1 MTSIAIIGGGMAGL
15 TAAFQLRQRG
25 ADVSV
30 FEARPEAGGVIRSE
44 QTRRFLVEYGPNSLR
59 ASTPLLEDLID
70 TLDLADQVVEALPAA
85 KNRYIVRDGRLVP
98 LPTSPP
104 GLLTTKA
111 FSLKGKL
118 RLLAEPFIRARTADG
133 EESVA
138 DFVQR
143 RLGREALDYGANPFV
158 AGIFAGDP
166 EMLSVEHAF
175 PALHTLEAEHGSLLK
190 GQFRR
195 ARARKDDPT
204 PKARYGLFSFHEGLQ
219 TLPRALA
226 EALGDALHLN
236 TRVTDLH
243 ADDDGGW
250 RLTTQTEEAE
260 APHRADA
267 VLSTVPLHHLP
278 EILSGLAVD
287 LTPLEGVPYPP
298 VTVYHL
304 GYRASDVRH
313 PLDGFGVLVPEVEDD
328 LHILGT
334 IFSSTLFP
342 NRAPDDYV
350 LLTTLVGGSRHP
362 DLARADLD
370 TLRATVTHDLQCLL
384 GVHAPPAFDATYRW
398 ERAIPQ
404 YTLGYGAIKDLL
416 TTLEEAH
423 PGLFLAGNFR
433 QGIAVPN
440 AMASAADAADRV
452 EHYLDA

>member
-1 MTSIAIIGGGMAGL
+1 MPTIALVGAGIAGL
-15 TAAFQLRQRG
+15 TAAYQLHQRG
-25 ADVSV
+25 LDVTV
-30 FEARPEAGGVIRSE
+30 FDAHEEAGGVIRSE
-44 QTRRFLVEYGPNSLR
+44 QAGHFLVEYGPNSLR
-59 ASTPLLEDLID
+59 ASTPLLEELID
-70 TLDLADQVVEALPAA
+70 TLDLTDQVVEAQPAA
-85 KNRYIVRDGRLVP
+85 TNRYIVRDGEMIA
-98 LPTSPP
+98 LPTSPL
-104 GLLTTKA
+104 GLLTTTA

-118 RLLAEPFIRARTADG
+118 RLLSEPFIDPRTADD

-143 RLGREALDYGANPFV
+143 RLGREALEYGANPFV

-166 EMLSVEHAF
+166 EVLSIEHAF

-190 GQFRR
+190 GQFQR
-195 ARARKDDPT
+195 ARARKADPT
-204 PKARYGLFSFHEGLQ
+204 PKARYGLFSFREGLQ

-226 EALGDALHLN
+226 DTLGDCLHTG
-236 TRVTDLH
+236 TRVTRLTPG
-243 ADDDGGW
+243 DGGW
-250 RLTTQTEEAE
+250 MLTTQTGGMETTY
-260 APHRADA
+260 RADA
-267 VLSTVPLHHLP
+267 VLSTAPLYYLP
-278 EILSGLAVD
+278 KLLSDLAFD
-287 LTPLEGVPYPP
+287 LDPLEGVPYPP

-304 GYRASDVRH
+304 GYHASDVGH

-370 TLRATVTHDLQCLL
+370 TLRATVTHDLQSLL
-384 GVHAPPAFDATYRW
+384 GVHGPPVFDAIYRW

-416 TTLEEAH
+416 TTLEDAH

-433 QGIAVPN
+433 QGIAVPD
-440 AMASAADAADRV
+440 AMASAAAAADRAGAYV
-452 EHYLDA
+452 AT